1 MEVDHNT
8 LQIVL
13 WLQRMLELIENLVLW
28 TSVGSNY
35 ALDTQPAKAYDLS
48 TRLFAGFTAWKA
60 MQEA

>member
-1 MEVDHNT
+1 
-8 LQIVL
+8 
-13 WLQRMLELIENLVLW
+13 MLELIENLVLR